1 MAFVRICSWNV
12 NSVRARLPLVER
24 LVAERAPDILCL
36 QEIKV
41 ETDAFPR
48 AAFRAMGYEHEAI
61 FGQRGHHGVAILSR
75 LALNQSESIDW
86 CSLGDARH
94 ISAEL
99 PGGIRLHDF
108 YVPAGGDVPD
118 PDLNP
123 RFAHKLAF
131 LDEMIEWAQRLAEP
145 TIALG
150 DFNVAPLA
158 CDVWNH
164 KALLSV
170 VSHTPVETE
179 RLERLRAAHDWY
191 DAVRAVFTAP
201 QPIFTWW
208 SYRARD
214 WRASNRGRR
223 LDHVWLSPDLAP
235 ALVGVEI
242 VEEARGWERPSDH
255 VPVLVDLDLGF

>member
-1 MAFVRICSWNV
+1 MSAVRICSWNV

-41 ETDAFPR
+41 ETQAFPHAALQALGFAHR
-48 AAFRAMGYEHEAI
+48 AV

-75 LALNQSESIDW
+75 IPLEEIDTIDW
-86 CSLGDARH
+86 CAKGDARH
-94 ISAEL
+94 VSVRL
-99 PGGIRLHDF
+99 PGGVRLHDF

-118 PDLNP
+118 PVANP

-131 LDEMIEWAQRLAEP
+131 LDEMIAWARKLEEP
-145 TIALG
+145 SIALG

-164 KALLSV
+164 RALLDV
-170 VSHTPVETE
+170 VSHTPAETE
-179 RLERLRAAHDWY
+179 RLERLRDAHDWF
-191 DAVRAVFTAP
+191 DAVRAVFAP
-201 QPIFTWW
+201 PRPVFTWW

-223 LDHVWLSPDLAP
+223 LDHVWLSPTLAP
-235 ALVGVEI
+235 ALKGVEI
-242 VEEARGWERPSDH
+242 LEDARGWERPSDH
-255 VPVLVDLDLGF
+255 VPVIVDLDL